1 MICASSIEAHLVK
14 AHVGNQTGPVH
25 VTGEVRKPAKPFI
38 LFLLSLVLS
47 ACTGSVTD
55 TTSPQPLPT
64 TTSVPRT
71 STSTPAVTSSTEP
84 NTTSTTEPRFCT
96 EIGCDSLLTIELT
109 EVDITPEAIYDV
121 EICVDDVCATETV
134 TIDQRHPGTG
144 EIQRGESPRAQGT
157 LDRYMIIW
165 AEDDHIDYYL
175 PEADYDSSAS
185 VTFTITNSDGD
196 VLARTD
202 GPADVPLERSQPN
215 GPGCPPVCFFGR
227 MTV

>member
-1 MICASSIEAHLVK
+1 M
-14 AHVGNQTGPVH
+14 
-25 VTGEVRKPAKPFI
+25 RKPAKPFI
-38 LFLLSLVLS
+38 PLVLSLVLS
-47 ACTGSVTD
+47 ACTGSATD
-55 TTSPQPLPT
+55 TTSSQPLPT

-71 STSTPAVTSSTEP
+71 STTTSTVTTSAKP

-96 EIGCDSLLTIELT
+96 EIGCDSLLRIELT
-109 EVDITPEAIYDV
+109 EVDITPEATYDV
-121 EICVDDVCATETV
+121 EICVDAVCATETV

-144 EIQRGESPRAQGT
+144 DVQRGASPRAQGT
-157 LDRYMIIW
+157 LDGYMIIW

-175 PEADYDSSAS
+175 PEADYVSSAS
-185 VTFTITNSDGD
+185 VTFTLTNSDGD